1 MATEGSVYVGVGL
14 GVGFGE
20 STVLLLLLLEYPQGL
35 YGVTEGVGTVHEN
48 R

>member
-20 STVLLLLLLEYPQGL
+20 SMVLLLLLLEYVPSGPL
-35 YGVTEGVGTVHEN
+35 RRYRGGGYSA
-48 R
+48 